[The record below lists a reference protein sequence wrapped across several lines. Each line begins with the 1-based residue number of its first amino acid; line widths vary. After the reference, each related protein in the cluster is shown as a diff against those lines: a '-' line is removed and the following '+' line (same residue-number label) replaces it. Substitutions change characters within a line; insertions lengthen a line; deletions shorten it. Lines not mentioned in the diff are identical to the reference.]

1 MDTDRLLDP
10 SYELFL
16 TEPTRLWT
24 RETLASIRDHIH
36 NDYPSADTTHGQ
48 QQWTE
53 GDGACPPV
61 RLCIHRPRSRT
72 ARNPPLPAILYIHGG
87 GFVLGCPEMADD
99 YLAGLADD
107 LKVVVVAV
115 DYRLAPEHPFPAPL
129 EDCYRALTW
138 MCLNSAS
145 QGIDEHRV
153 VIMGHSAGGGLAAAL
168 ALLAR
173 DREQRKAAG
182 LVMIY
187 PMLDHRTGSASS
199 PMNNPTTGRLSWS
212 RAANHFCW
220 QCMQGGYEAND
231 ERAYLLSPSLAPHL
245 EGLPP
250 SFIGVGALD
259 LFLEENVEFGVK
271 LSRSGVPVE
280 MHVYPGV
287 PHMFDQYPGAV
298 TEQSKNDVRTALE
311 KMLHVAVATE
321 A

>member
-10 SYELFL
+10 SYEFFL
-16 TEPTRLWT
+16 TEPSRQWT
-24 RETLASIRDHIH
+24 RETLASIRDDIH
-36 NDYPSADTTHGQ
+36 NDYPSADTAQGQ
-48 QQWTE
+48 QQWAE
-53 GDGACPPV
+53 GDADCPSV
-61 RLCIHRPRSRT
+61 RLRIHRPRSDT
-72 ARNPPLPAILYIHGG
+72 TQNPPLPAILYIHGG
-87 GFVLGCPEMADD
+87 GFVLGCPEMADG
-99 YLAGLADD
+99 YLADLAAD
-107 LKVVVVAV
+107 LQVVVVAV

-129 EDCYRALTW
+129 EDCYRALIW
-138 MCLNSAS
+138 IYLNSLS
-145 QGIDEHRV
+145 QGIDEHKV

-199 PMNNPTTGRLSWS
+199 LMNNPATGRLSWS

-220 QCMQGGYEAND
+220 QCMQGEYDAND
-231 ERAYLLSPSLAPHL
+231 ERVYLLSPSLAPHL

-259 LFLEENVEFGVK
+259 LFLEEDVEFGLK

-298 TEQSKNDVRTALE
+298 TEQSNSDVRSALG
-311 KMLHVAVATE
+311 KMLHVPVAN
-321 A
+321 

>member
-10 SYELFL
+10 SYEFFL
-16 TEPTRLWT
+16 TEPSRQWT
-24 RETLASIRDHIH
+24 RETLASIRDDIH
-36 NDYPSADTTHGQ
+36 NDYRSADTAHGQ

-53 GDGACPPV
+53 SDADCPPV
-61 RLCIHRPRSRT
+61 RLRIHRPRSET
-72 ARNPPLPAILYIHGG
+72 TQNLPLPAILYIHGG
-87 GFVLGCPEMADD
+87 GFVLGCPEMADG
-99 YLAGLADD
+99 YLADLAAD
-107 LKVVVVAV
+107 LQVVVVAV

-138 MCLNSAS
+138 IYLNSLS
-145 QGIDEHRV
+145 QGIDEHKV

-199 PMNNPTTGRLSWS
+199 LMNNPATGRLSWS

-220 QCMQGGYEAND
+220 QCMQGEYDAND

-259 LFLEENVEFGVK
+259 LFLEEDVEFGLK

-298 TEQSKNDVRTALE
+298 TEQSNSDVRRALG
-311 KMLHVAVATE
+311 KMVHVAVAN
-321 A
+321 